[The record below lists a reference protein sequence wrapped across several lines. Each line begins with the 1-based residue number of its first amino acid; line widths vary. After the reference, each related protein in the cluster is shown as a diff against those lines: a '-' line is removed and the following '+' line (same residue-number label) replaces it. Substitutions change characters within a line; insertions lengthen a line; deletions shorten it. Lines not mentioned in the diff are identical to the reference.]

1 MTLEMTGCQNSLPR
15 TPLQALVASLS
26 HSNQTTSPL
35 PPPLVSASEK
45 GRKILN
51 EPADGPTQHGM
62 ENSAIKEGTPY
73 TQSHNLRYAL
83 EGDSVG
89 EEGRSSNTF

>member
-1 MTLEMTGCQNSLPR
+1 MTLEMTGCQISRPR

-62 ENSAIKEGTPY
+62 ENSGIKEGTRLLPVS
-73 TQSHNLRYAL
+73 QPVISFRK
-83 EGDSVG
+83 
-89 EEGRSSNTF
+89 